1 MENLERFKG
10 MTVVT
15 KDRVGNAPFG
25 DVTLTYNPKR
35 TEVYIAIDRV
45 ACTIA
50 FKHIDDLRIL
60 PILDHRNKRLYLVPD
75 ERGYVMRGTKT
86 SKNSRLNF
94 ASTPLFTEFK
104 KHKLSSGVSD
114 LIFDSKLNAYY
125 IELN

>member
-10 MTVVT
+10 MTVVA

-50 FKHIDDLRIL
+50 FKYIDDLRIL
-60 PILDHRNKRLYLVPD
+60 PILDYKNKRLYLVPD

-94 ASTPLFTEFK
+94 ASTPLYLEFK
-104 KHKLSSGVSD
+104 KHKLSSCVSD
-114 LIFDSKLNAYY
+114 LTFDSKLNAYY